1 MKLQQLVTD
10 YIAFKQALGG
20 RSQAEARI
28 LKAFSIAM
36 GDVNITEIQTSAI
49 QAFLVG
55 KGVVTSFWH
64 QKFGVLNRFYRFLMI
79 RNIVDSS
86 PLPRT
91 VPKCPEPMKPYIYS
105 TEEMRRLLEATDKLQ
120 TPLSPLRACTFRTL
134 ILTLYSTGLRIG
146 EALSL
151 TLADV
156 IFPEKLIV
164 VRNGKFYKSRLVPI
178 GPRLTDTL
186 RAYAQRRQKLPC
198 LHGKAS
204 AFFVTRSGKSLTYDQ
219 ERKVFPILRN
229 FAGIHR
235 EKEARYQPRIHDI
248 RHTMAVHRL
257 LSWYREGA
265 DVQRL
270 LPYLSTYLGHL
281 DIAATQRYLT
291 MIPELLNQAN
301 GRFERYAMQEVD
313 DEI

>member
-1 MKLQQLVTD
+1 MKLHQLVTD
-10 YIAFKQALGG
+10 YITFKQALGG
-20 RSQAEARI
+20 RSQADAQI

-36 GDVNITEIQTSAI
+36 GDVHITEIQTSPV
-49 QAFLVG
+49 QAFLAG

-86 PLPRT
+86 PLPIT
-91 VPKCPEPMKPYIYS
+91 VPKCPEPMKPYIYT

-120 TPLSPLRACTFRTL
+120 TPLSPLRAYTFRTL

-164 VRNGKFYKSRLVPI
+164 VRNGKFHKARLVPI

-186 RAYAQRRQKLPC
+186 RAYAQRRQILPC
-198 LHGKAS
+198 PQREAS

-301 GRFERYAMQEVD
+301 RRFERYAIEEVN